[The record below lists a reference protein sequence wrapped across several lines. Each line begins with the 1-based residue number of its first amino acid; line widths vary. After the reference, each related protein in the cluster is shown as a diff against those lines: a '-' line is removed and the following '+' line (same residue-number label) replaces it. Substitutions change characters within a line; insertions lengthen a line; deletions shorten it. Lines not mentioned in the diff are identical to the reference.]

1 MSQILQPIFMKQTLT
16 FLLITLLPIFVE
28 AQEGYQNIPLSLRP
42 IQGIRPIAGGLPRAI
57 GLPIE
62 SQHLVDGMV
71 YSRQIEFEIFQSKNE
86 RGLKAIL
93 HKRSNGTTTITFDTD
108 FDNDFTD
115 ENSITVTDAANKT
128 LVNCENGVPLNLR
141 YPDSTGMQ
149 SISKLKWVPFTCL
162 GLKVNTGDSIFN
174 RYAGALYSQEL
185 LYGTSS
191 LINDSLCIVI
201 QNKLFNLNY
210 ATWQEPMFAIIPKSN
225 FSSSING
232 RPKYARVGDTV
243 NINGLFIEAFNYDGK
258 KQTVM
263 LRKVKD
269 SRPEGYEQGFYV
281 NLNRQYK
288 TISDTI
294 ITISPNNKQL
304 TLLEF
309 WGTWCAPCKELYGSL
324 DSLLNAYQS
333 VIHYQGIAFDK
344 KEEVVRK
351 YVANKAAIANQ
362 IFVDMTKQDEEADDL
377 VKRFK
382 VTNYPTFI
390 LIDQSGKILL
400 REIGKEG
407 FSILK
412 SYLKNR

>member
-1 MSQILQPIFMKQTLT
+1 MNHKFIIFLVA
-16 FLLITLLPIFVE
+16 LLPLTLN
-28 AQEGYQNIPLSLRP
+28 AQAQAGTTSLSLHS
-42 IQGIRPIAGGLPRAI
+42 IQGLRTIAGGLPRTMDFAI
-57 GLPIE
+57 E
-62 SQHLVDGMV
+62 KRHQKDGML
-71 YSRQIEFEIFQSKNE
+71 YSRHIEFELFNSKNE
-86 RGLKAIL
+86 IRLKAIL
-93 HKRSNGTTTITFDTD
+93 KTFKNGITTITFDSD
-108 FDNDFTD
+108 FNNDFVGETIVAITD
-115 ENSITVTDAANKT
+115 TVKNTVVD
-128 LVNCENGVPLNLR
+128 CEKGVTLNLR
-141 YPDSTGMQ
+141 YPDSLGRQ
-149 SISKLKWVPFTCL
+149 SISKLKWAPFTCL

-174 RYAGALYSQEL
+174 RYAGALYSQDL
-185 LYGTSS
+185 LYGTSN
-191 LINDSLCIVI
+191 LIDDSLCIVI

-225 FSSSING
+225 FNSAINV
-232 RPKYARVGDTV
+232 RPKYARLGDTV

-263 LRKVKD
+263 LRKVKE
-269 SRPEGYEQGFYV
+269 SRPDGYEQGFYV

-288 TISDTI
+288 TISDTL

-309 WGTWCAPCKELYGSL
+309 WGTWCPPCKELYGSL

-344 KEEVVRK
+344 KDDVVRK
-351 YVANKAAIANQ
+351 YVANKPAIANQ